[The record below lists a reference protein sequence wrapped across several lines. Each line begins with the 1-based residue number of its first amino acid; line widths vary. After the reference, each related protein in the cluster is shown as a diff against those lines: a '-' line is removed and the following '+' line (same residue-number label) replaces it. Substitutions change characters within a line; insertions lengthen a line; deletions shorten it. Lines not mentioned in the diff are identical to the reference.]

1 MPVGFTLVFVDDTD
15 EVRGRPDEARDQDVS
30 AIAALDEPTRRRLYD
45 YVVRE
50 PEPVGRDDA
59 AAALGLA
66 RQTAAFHLDRLADES
81 LLDVVYARRSGRT
94 GPGAGRPAKLYRRSA
109 QQIAVSL
116 PDRRYELAG
125 QLLAHAV
132 EESGATG
139 EPVRD
144 VLHRTARECGVQ
156 AGADSHEELFPL
168 LERYGF
174 EPRHQGDAVVLG
186 NCPFHTLARAHT
198 RTVCGMNLH
207 LLRGVLD
214 GLGDTGFEARLAPEP
229 GHCCVRL
236 EPAA

>member
-1 MPVGFTLVFVDDTD
+1 MDDTEAAAD
-15 EVRGRPDEARDQDVS
+15 GTAAARDAEVS
-30 AIAALDEPTRRRLYD
+30 AIAALDEPTRRKLYE
-45 YVVRE
+45 YVVRR
-50 PEPVGRDDA
+50 PDPVGRDEA

-66 RQTAAFHLDRLADES
+66 RQTAAFHLDRLAGES
-81 LLDVVYARRSGRT
+81 LLDVVYERRSGRT

-109 QQIAVSL
+109 RQIAVSL

-125 QLLAHAV
+125 RLLARAV
-132 EESGATG
+132 EESAATG

-144 VLHRTARECGVQ
+144 VLHRRAHECG
-156 AGADSHEELFPL
+156 ARLAADGDRMELVPL

-174 EPRHQGDAVVLG
+174 EPRRDGEAVVLG
-186 NCPFHTLARAHT
+186 NCPFHALARAHT
-198 RTVCGMNLH
+198 ETVCGMNQH

-229 GHCCVRL
+229 GRCCVRL